1 MLCTQKPWNYLKKY
15 IGEIE
20 KGFTRPPFLNSLY
33 AFYYACVVLSK
44 QNFKGDDQLNER
56 NQFILETYH
65 EALEAV
71 LDNNKIENYDS
82 PYRFMELVPN
92 TVSVA
97 SQSEVMKIEKS
108 KFISQDF
115 ERAEPFEL
123 ELPLKN
129 PDPPIL
135 YERVPI
141 LALSD
146 PRTALMKFFT
156 RNPMRYP
163 GKQEEQSFPCTYV
176 HNSHAKG
183 KAHEHIISVPPT
195 AGYNL
200 KGFADLLEKVEDK
213 AREKNK
219 ETQRAKDNPRD
230 GYDYNDPWYDERHS
244 NFSIIDTP
252 RDGSRLNRDDIMEA
266 LWHFGCPMKYIK
278 AEYST
283 TSIFI
288 PMWVNP
294 YLEKLIR
301 DTDKWSPFN
310 YESNALREFLP
321 YMESIFI
328 DTANISK
335 NEKPLSA
342 FVFNDQLSLKI
353 DPNHTVDEGPAVDI
367 IRSEN
372 QKHIESILENSDTI
386 LRSFLYEYGLCLMEI
401 IVKPSKNGLSIRD
414 SQWLEH
420 FITLTPFE
428 TLLGNIIDT
437 FELKAEI
444 PHKHFACTT
453 LTKFNYQGG
462 HLRKGRSIGGG
473 IQMMVSD
480 VEPIFKNLPFNT
492 ELQTQQTVIDETSKR
507 YFYCS
512 STSILNFDDVA
523 NFEEHNV
530 AHITSSVLF
539 NMVLAQRFILSKSRQ
554 DIVLAESQYN
564 LRKKGL
570 TLRKWM
576 IKSFSIKPKYID
588 GEEQIDISELREK
601 IQHMTTNS
609 WFNVVSN
616 NESIQNVFEK
626 LRAQMKIEK
635 FYQEVKDRS
644 EDLDNFI
651 AKKQAD
657 IQSRVFDI
665 FTFIMSPL
673 NLVIG
678 FIGGYQFTQFTDKDD
693 PVPFIPFKI
702 QSGWVVFLSYF
713 LFWSLIFLIVWM
725 IYKYKSA
732 KE

>member
-1 MLCTQKPWNYLKKY
+1 MKV
-15 IGEIE
+15 
-20 KGFTRPPFLNSLY
+20 R
-33 AFYYACVVLSK
+33 VLS
-44 QNFKGDDQLNER
+44 
-56 NQFILETYH
+56 
-65 EALEAV
+65 
-71 LDNNKIENYDS
+71 
-82 PYRFMELVPN
+82 
-92 TVSVA
+92 
-97 SQSEVMKIEKS
+97 
-108 KFISQDF
+108 
-115 ERAEPFEL
+115 
-123 ELPLKN
+123 
-129 PDPPIL
+129 
-135 YERVPI
+135 
-141 LALSD
+141 
-146 PRTALMKFFT
+146 
-156 RNPMRYP
+156 
-163 GKQEEQSFPCTYV
+163 
-176 HNSHAKG
+176 
-183 KAHEHIISVPPT
+183 
-195 AGYNL
+195 
-200 KGFADLLEKVEDK
+200 
-213 AREKNK
+213 
-219 ETQRAKDNPRD
+219 
-230 GYDYNDPWYDERHS
+230 
-244 NFSIIDTP
+244 
-252 RDGSRLNRDDIMEA
+252 RL
-266 LWHFGCPMKYIK
+266 
-278 AEYST
+278 
-283 TSIFI
+283 
-288 PMWVNP
+288 
-294 YLEKLIR
+294 
-301 DTDKWSPFN
+301 PFN

-372 QKHIESILENSDTI
+372 QKHIESILEKSDTI

>member
-1 MLCTQKPWNYLKKY
+1 M
-15 IGEIE
+15 
-20 KGFTRPPFLNSLY
+20 R
-33 AFYYACVVLSK
+33 
-44 QNFKGDDQLNER
+44 
-56 NQFILETYH
+56 
-65 EALEAV
+65 
-71 LDNNKIENYDS
+71 
-82 PYRFMELVPN
+82 
-92 TVSVA
+92 
-97 SQSEVMKIEKS
+97 KS
-108 KFISQDF
+108 
-115 ERAEPFEL
+115 
-123 ELPLKN
+123 
-129 PDPPIL
+129 
-135 YERVPI
+135 
-141 LALSD
+141 
-146 PRTALMKFFT
+146 
-156 RNPMRYP
+156 
-163 GKQEEQSFPCTYV
+163 
-176 HNSHAKG
+176 
-183 KAHEHIISVPPT
+183 KAHEHIIGVPPT

-213 AREKNK
+213 AREKNN
-219 ETQRAKDNPRD
+219 ETLRAKDNPRD

-372 QKHIESILENSDTI
+372 QKHIESILEKSDTI

-539 NMVLAQRFILSKSRQ
+539 NMVLAQRFILSKIPSGYR
-554 DIVLAESQYN
+554 
-564 LRKKGL
+564 
-570 TLRKWM
+570 
-576 IKSFSIKPKYID
+576 FS
-588 GEEQIDISELREK
+588 
-601 IQHMTTNS
+601 
-609 WFNVVSN
+609 
-616 NESIQNVFEK
+616 
-626 LRAQMKIEK
+626 
-635 FYQEVKDRS
+635 
-644 EDLDNFI
+644 
-651 AKKQAD
+651 
-657 IQSRVFDI
+657 
-665 FTFIMSPL
+665 
-673 NLVIG
+673 
-678 FIGGYQFTQFTDKDD
+678 
-693 PVPFIPFKI
+693 
-702 QSGWVVFLSYF
+702 
-713 LFWSLIFLIVWM
+713 
-725 IYKYKSA
+725 
-732 KE
+732 